1 LAEIERDHGQHMG
14 EESSREL
21 PNSVQNQ
28 LNNAVRLL
36 LLTALGLVVAS
47 VWSAITPDPM

>member
-28 LNNAVRLL
+28 LNNAV
-36 LLTALGLVVAS
+36 AS